1 MAVEYNNGNDMMT
14 VTCDLCGR
22 VREYYRCYDFKDGI
36 MKARADGWKLSRD
49 SSGEWEHICSEC

>member
-36 MKARADGWKLSRD
+36 MKARADGWKLSREI
-49 SSGEWEHICSEC
+49 GRAHV